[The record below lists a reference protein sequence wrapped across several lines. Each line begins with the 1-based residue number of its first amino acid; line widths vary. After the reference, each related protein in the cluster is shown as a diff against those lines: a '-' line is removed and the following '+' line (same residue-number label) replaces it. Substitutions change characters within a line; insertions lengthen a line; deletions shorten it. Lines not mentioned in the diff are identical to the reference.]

1 MTILFVAVLQ
11 LTVVLHVRNTLV
23 DSASEGARYGAL
35 VGHDPADG
43 AGRSRDLITQSLS
56 AAYADGVTAER
67 TTLDGI
73 DVVEVE
79 VAAPLPLV
87 GLVGPAGVLTV
98 RGHALVEEP

>member
-1 MTILFVAVLQ
+1 MLFAAVLQ
-11 LTVVLHVRNTLV
+11 LTLVLHVRNTLV

-43 AGRSRDLITQSLS
+43 ADRARELITQSLS
-56 AAYADGVTAER
+56 AAYAQDVTAGR
-67 TTLDGI
+67 TTLDGL

-87 GLVGPAGVLTV
+87 GLVGPAGTLTV
-98 RGHALVEEP
+98 RGHALVEAP

>member
-1 MTILFVAVLQ
+1 MTVLFVAVLQ
-11 LTVVLHVRNTLV
+11 LTIVLHVRNTLV

-35 VGHDPADG
+35 VGHEPSDG
-43 AGRSRDLITQSLS
+43 ADRSRDLITQSLS
-56 AAYADGVTAER
+56 ASYAGGVTADR

-79 VAAPLPLV
+79 IESPLPLV
-87 GLVGPAGVLTV
+87 GLVGPAGVVTV